1 MRKWILIGIGI
12 VIVIFS
18 SYVIFS
24 DEFSNIK
31 LIQVQKIDRDSGV
44 FSEEIVTLDSDEIKI
59 FTEILKNAKKEK
71 NVFYDMENGGDYK
84 IDVRYENDTVD
95 GFIAWNNEGRNVFL
109 LRGSENE
116 TFSIDDENQAK
127 EFLELLK

>member
-116 TFSIDDENQAK
+116 TFSIEDENQAK

>member
-1 MRKWILIGIGI
+1 MRKWILIGMGI

-31 LIQVQKIDRDSGV
+31 LVQVQKIDRDSGV
-44 FSEEIVTLDSDEIKI
+44 YSEEIVTLDSDEIKI
-59 FTEILKNAKKEK
+59 FTEILKNAKQEK

-84 IDVRYENDTVD
+84 IDVIYENDTVD

-109 LRGSENE
+109 LRPSENK
-116 TFSIDDENQAK
+116 TYSIEDEKQAK
-127 EFLELLK
+127 EFLEILK

>member
-71 NVFYDMENGGDYK
+71 DVFYDMKNGGDYK

-116 TFSIDDENQAK
+116 TFSIEDENQAK